1 MVLVRR
7 LLPVEF
13 KKYEEHLLRL
23 NMEDRRLR
31 FGVLRK
37 DDGIIEYVSKLSAV
51 DDIIFAS
58 FDADLNVVGAAHIS
72 IMETEN
78 GKVAELGLSVER
90 NQRGKGIGTE
100 LFHKAVE
107 WGENRQI
114 DQLFT
119 QCLSENSW
127 MMRKARQEGMN
138 IHSECG
144 ETEAFLKLEKH
155 FPHFEKE
162 VLDEGLAWM
171 DFGFKSQLNLFKN
184 VAEKIFSVQ
193 TL

>member
-1 MVLVRR
+1 MVLVRH
-7 LLPVEF
+7 LLPYEM

-37 DDGIIEYVSKLSAV
+37 DEAVSDYVSKLSPLN
-51 DDIIFAS
+51 DIIFAS
-58 FDADLNVVGAAHIS
+58 FDDELNVIGAAHIS
-72 IMETEN
+72 IVESEN
-78 GKVAELGLSVER
+78 GKIAELGLSVER
-90 NQRGKGIGTE
+90 NQRGKGIGTA

-119 QCLSENSW
+119 QCLSDNSW

-138 IHSECG
+138 VHNQYG
-144 ETEAFLKLEKH
+144 EVEAYLELEKH
-155 FPHFEKE
+155 FPHFERE
-162 VLDEGLAWM
+162 LIEEGLAWM
-171 DFGFKSQLNLFKN
+171 EYGFKSQINMFTGLSNA
-184 VAEKIFSVQ
+184 VFSMVSV
-193 TL
+193 